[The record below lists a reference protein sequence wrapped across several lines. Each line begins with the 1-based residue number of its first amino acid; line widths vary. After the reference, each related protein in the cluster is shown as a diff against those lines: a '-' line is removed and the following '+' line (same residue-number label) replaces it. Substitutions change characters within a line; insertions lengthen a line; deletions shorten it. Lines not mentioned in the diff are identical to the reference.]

1 MKKYL
6 RFIVICAVV
15 SALSA
20 GLGAYAAT
28 NFGSESDPLITLS
41 YLEQVLEPELKQ
53 AYDAQTKEAIAQLEQ
68 RLKEKDDSLF
78 CPVTVPA
85 GTVMHCEA
93 GCEILV
99 RTGDGVLAGNVL
111 DLTTG
116 EAAGTGLMAHHLY
129 LAVEE
134 NATLTAA
141 AETTLMVRG
150 GYVLLDP
157 MADNTEE

>member
-85 GTVMHCEA
+85 GTVMHC
-93 GCEILV
+93 G
-99 RTGDGVLAGNVL
+99 RGDGAHGSSLVSGGG
-111 DLTTG
+111 G
-116 EAAGTGLMAHHLY
+116 ECHADRGGGDYPYGTRRLCAAGSH
-129 LAVEE
+129 
-134 NATLTAA
+134 
-141 AETTLMVRG
+141 G
-150 GYVLLDP
+150 GQYRRIKEC
-157 MADNTEE
+157 TCS